1 MRGLRVLGLVLPG
14 IGVLPRPA
22 IRIDHPAGRSLGPF
36 GWIVRACFEM
46 EVGRERALIAD
57 PRDDLPLRDVGAEAD
72 AEFL

>member
-1 MRGLRVLGLVLPG
+1 
-14 IGVLPRPA
+14 
-22 IRIDHPAGRSLGPF
+22 
-36 GWIVRACFEM
+36 M